1 VGYKLQVIDDPADVF
16 SAYSLIW
23 KSSNQQLLTASVVA
37 SFALLIPYYLVLTC
51 RIMIPALE
59 E

>member
-51 RIMIPALE
+51 RIMIPA
-59 E
+59 